1 MSHQGIWRNKKKFF
15 PKIKPTLPV
24 GKKNI
29 KGQLITNPD
38 ELKELY
44 LNTFKDRLRQRP
56 AQPGYENLLNKQE
69 ELFKL
74 RLEMAKRK
82 KSAPWKMTDLDE
94 ALKTLK
100 TGKCRDPE
108 GLLREVFKEEV
119 IGSDL
124 KHSMLVMFNKIKETR
139 IFPKFMRTAN
149 ISVIYKGKGEVSDL
163 DSDRGILLVSIFVS
177 NHIFVVNSIIHDV
190 LSKKSKDPI
199 DIMILDYKQMFDLE
213 CLFQCMN
220 DLYEAGVDDDI
231 FALIYES
238 NRENY
243 VAVKTPNGL
252 SRRDTFNDI
261 VMQGDVLAPLISSL
275 QVDTMGKECLED
287 NKPLYLY
294 KNMVPIPPLGL
305 VDDLFTI
312 STCNYNSTLMNK
324 YINSQTAMKRLQFGT
339 TKCFK
344 MHIGKT
350 CNEALC
356 RDLFVG
362 GWKREV
368 VEDPVTGQVLQ
379 TEFFGSLEKM
389 QVKTEQMYLGDVISA
404 DGRQHHNVQQRKNK
418 GLGSI
423 SQIMQILETVFFG
436 KYHFEV
442 AMILRSSML
451 LSALLL
457 NSEAWVNLTKKDIR
471 SLEKTD
477 EILLSN

>member
-1 MSHQGIWRNKKKFF
+1 
-15 PKIKPTLPV
+15 
-24 GKKNI
+24 
-29 KGQLITNPD
+29 
-38 ELKELY
+38 
-44 LNTFKDRLRQRP
+44 
-56 AQPGYENLLNKQE
+56 
-69 ELFKL
+69 
-74 RLEMAKRK
+74 
-82 KSAPWKMTDLDE
+82 
-94 ALKTLK
+94 
-100 TGKCRDPE
+100 
-108 GLLREVFKEEV
+108 
-119 IGSDL
+119 
-124 KHSMLVMFNKIKETR
+124 
-139 IFPKFMRTAN
+139 
-149 ISVIYKGKGEVSDL
+149 
-163 DSDRGILLVSIFVS
+163 
-177 NHIFVVNSIIHDV
+177 
-190 LSKKSKDPI
+190 
-199 DIMILDYKQMFDLE
+199 MILDYKQMFDSK

-287 NKPLYLY
+287 NKHLYLY

-368 VEDPVTGQVLQ
+368 AEDPVTGQVLQ
-379 TEFFGSLEKM
+379 TEFFGGLEKM

-404 DGRQHHNVQQRKNK
+404 DGRQHHNVHK
-418 GLGSI
+418 
-423 SQIMQILETVFFG
+423 
-436 KYHFEV
+436 
-442 AMILRSSML
+442 
-451 LSALLL
+451 
-457 NSEAWVNLTKKDIR
+457 
-471 SLEKTD
+471 EKTKVLD
-477 EILLSN
+477 QLVK